1 MSQIEKVSVALTT
14 ELADRVRDA
23 VRSGDYASASE
34 VVRDALREWAHDRD
48 ARARIA
54 RLWDEGLAS
63 GVAEHRR
70 TAAEIGAA
78 GRRRLASRQKA
89 R

>member
-1 MSQIEKVSVALTT
+1 MSRIEKVSIALTAD
-14 ELADRVRDA
+14 LAGKVRDA

-34 VVRDALREWAHDRD
+34 VVRDALRDWSEDRE
-48 ARARIA
+48 ARTRIA

-70 TAAEIGAA
+70 SAAEIGAV
-78 GRRRLASRQKA
+78 GRRRLATSRPET
-89 R
+89 